1 MPMLAGRLLAVMVPA
16 ALVGAAA
23 SAQGVFDTEVGRV
36 RVETVAAGLEHP
48 WSLAFLPDGAML
60 VTERPGRIRLVAPD
74 GSMSPALEGAPQ
86 TRSWGQGGM
95 LDIALDPDSEI
106 ITATDVTP
114 GNSGDAEA
122 AETLLSDILSAEADD
137 SDSDSDS
144 DGGAAVYGDAAYGA
158 GELLE
163 RLDNAGIHNGLKVQ
177 PPAAGIRPTP
187 VSTRPT

>member
-1 MPMLAGRLLAVMVPA
+1 MDPETRHGHKTRARG
-16 ALVGAAA
+16 
-23 SAQGVFDTEVGRV
+23 FDGYK
-36 RVETVAAGLEHP
+36 GH
-48 WSLAFLPDGAML
+48 
-60 VTERPGRIRLVAPD
+60 
-74 GSMSPALEGAPQ
+74 
-86 TRSWGQGGM
+86 
-95 LDIALDPDSEI
+95 IALDPDSEI

-177 PPAAGIRPTP
+177 PPAAGKDTSPRTA
-187 VSTRPT
+187 STSTSTTRP